1 MGDHKICYRL
11 TPFIPIQQTADL
23 TSHAITTR
31 NPISLDVA
39 RVTCLLLTLRP
50 ANLLTRCPSVHVGTG
65 VLRAASVQMI
75 AMLTALALSTKTM
88 KYFVTLFM
96 FVDQSF
102 FIRQNFSFK
111 R

>member
-1 MGDHKICYRL
+1 MGDHRIFYRL

-23 TSHAITTR
+23 ISHAITTR

-65 VLRAASVQMI
+65 VLRTASVQMI
-75 AMLTALALSTKTM
+75 AMLTALALYTKSM
-88 KYFVTLFM
+88 KYFFTFFM
-96 FVDQSF
+96 FVDQLF
-102 FIRQNFSFK
+102 FVRQNLCFK
-111 R
+111 